1 MKGISTT
8 LVIIVTAIVILVAA
22 LVVLTIFGG
31 GIQPVVDLTTQR
43 NLCLQ
48 QGAAT
53 CSSIGQMPPT
63 WKAKI
68 QYREGDNIITTETCE
83 SITGCTGCWR
93 NPTTGRYELQGCT
106 VSPYAG

>member
-43 NLCLQ
+43 NLCIQ

-53 CSSIGQMPPT
+53 CSTTGQMPPT
-63 WKAKI
+63 WKVEL
-68 QYREGDNIITTETCE
+68 QYREGNAVVKGTCE
-83 SITGCTGCWR
+83 DITGCTGCIK
-93 NPTTGRYELQGCT
+93 NPTTGKYELQGCT